1 MQRQRFT
8 KNVSIDFATITF
20 PRRKEKKEK
29 KEGKVPL
36 EEGVE

>member
-1 MQRQRFT
+1 VIYK

-29 KEGKVPL
+29 RKKRRKNPL

>member
-1 MQRQRFT
+1 MIYK

-29 KEGKVPL
+29 KEGENPL